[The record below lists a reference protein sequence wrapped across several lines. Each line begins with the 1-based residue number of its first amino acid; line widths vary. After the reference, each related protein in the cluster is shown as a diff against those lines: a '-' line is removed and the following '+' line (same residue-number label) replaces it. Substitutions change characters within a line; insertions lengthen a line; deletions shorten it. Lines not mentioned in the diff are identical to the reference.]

1 MLVKE
6 EAGLDGMA
14 RCLHLNP
21 GQIRGLGLSKED
33 QLPMKVMLCAY
44 GDWGRDGTMAV
55 VARHLDWRLLE
66 VVRQVRGLK
75 YAAAAQG
82 IRRFWHWA
90 EEDAQLAQSA
100 GRLKATMSIVT
111 VCPHCP
117 LNRFN
122 RS

>member
-1 MLVKE
+1 
-6 EAGLDGMA
+6 
-14 RCLHLNP
+14 
-21 GQIRGLGLSKED
+21 
-33 QLPMKVMLCAY
+33 MKVTLFAY

-55 VARHLDWRLLE
+55 VTRHLGWRLVE

-75 YAAAAQG
+75 YAAAAQR
-82 IRRFWHWA
+82 IRRFWRWA
-90 EEDAQLAQSA
+90 EEDGQLAQFA